1 MYINSRI
8 KRNQKNSWIQIFIKI
23 RWKRKE
29 KQKKKTKQTQSIIVM
44 SLRYITSTSNALP
57 TVPRCRL
64 PTGHRSLEAALA
76 LRKNKKNRRKYIAY
90 FFDHVYNT
98 TTTTTI
104 CKKVAP
110 IFLSLK
116 TLPVPFFFVSLFRFV
131 LF

>member
-76 LRKNKKNRRKYIAY
+76 LRKNKKKTDENILLTFLTMCITQQQLQQYVRKLPPS
-90 FFDHVYNT
+90 F
-98 TTTTTI
+98 
-104 CKKVAP
+104 
-110 IFLSLK
+110 SL
-116 TLPVPFFFVSLFRFV
+116 
-131 LF
+131 